1 MILPKAIFSDGSRV
15 RSSSSRRWRAA
26 IALWNAATSRIRKK
40 PRRKIGRQHETKRRQ
55 EGQQTL
61 SGTFCEFSCLDRSRR
76 RALTHLAWVIG
87 SERPESPRSLLR
99 GLFHLRRLKK

>member
-55 EGQQTL
+55 EGQHTAP
-61 SGTFCEFSCLDRSRR
+61 FDKK
-76 RALTHLAWVIG
+76 
-87 SERPESPRSLLR
+87 RPPFELLR
-99 GLFHLRRLKK
+99 NGGDLGIRIGRSSCAARELLRRPRLKRR